1 MKYKNITNLKNWAVF
16 AAGMTLASLCSVLL
30 MRVSTSDF
38 HVPMIFVLAVLVIS
52 MYTDGYF
59 FGILASVLSVLAVNW
74 AFTYPYLEFNFS
86 LSGYLVTFITMLAVG
101 LATSLL
107 SSRVKAQEQMRIE
120 SVKEKMR
127 ATLLR
132 SISHDLRTP
141 LTSVSG
147 SITAVLDE
155 DNPLPEEQKR
165 QLLSDAQS
173 EADWLCRMVDNLLSV
188 TRISGEQSDIKKE
201 NELLEEV
208 IAEATSNFQIRNP
221 QVQLN
226 IKLPEDPIFVQMDAM
241 LIEQVIINLL
251 DNAVIHG
258 KTTSAIDIVATDNDG
273 FVQISISDNGVGID
287 NSIIKHLF
295 DGSLQFLPASE
306 DKNKNM
312 GIGLQVCKTV
322 IDAHGGEICAC
333 NLEHGAMFTF
343 TVKK

>member
-1 MKYKNITNLKNWAVF
+1 MEYKNLSKFKNWAVF
-16 AAGMTLASLCSVLL
+16 AASMTLASLCSVLL
-30 MRVSTSDF
+30 MKVSTSDF

-107 SSRVKAQEQMRIE
+107 SSRIKAQEQMRIE

-147 SITAVLDE
+147 TITAVLDE
-155 DNPLPEEQKR
+155 DHPLPEEQKR
-165 QLLSDAQS
+165 QLLSDARS

-188 TRISGEQSDIKKE
+188 TRISGDNGDIKKD

-208 IAEATSNFQIRNP
+208 IAEAASNFQIRNP
-221 QVQLN
+221 EIVLT
-226 IKLPEDPIFVQMDAM
+226 IDLPSEPIFVQMDAM
-241 LIEQVIINLL
+241 LIEQVLVNLL

-258 KTTSAIDIVATDNDG
+258 KDTTTVHVTAKDIGDY
-273 FVQISISDNGVGID
+273 ISISVVDDGVGID
-287 NSIIKHLF
+287 NTIIKHLF
-295 DGSLQFLPASE
+295 DGSLQFLPATE

-322 IDAHGGEICAC
+322 VDAHGGTISAR
-333 NLEHGAMFTF
+333 NLKRGAEFTF

>member
-1 MKYKNITNLKNWAVF
+1 MEYKNLSKFKNWAVF
-16 AAGMTLASLCSVLL
+16 AASMTLASLCSVLL
-30 MRVSTSDF
+30 MKVSTSDF

-107 SSRVKAQEQMRIE
+107 SSRIKAQEQMRIE

-147 SITAVLDE
+147 TITAVLDE

-165 QLLSDAQS
+165 QLLSDARS

-188 TRISGEQSDIKKE
+188 TRISGDNGDIKKD

-208 IAEATSNFQIRNP
+208 IAEAASNFQIRNP
-221 QVQLN
+221 EIVLT
-226 IKLPEDPIFVQMDAM
+226 IDLPSEPIFVQMDAM
-241 LIEQVIINLL
+241 LIEQVLVNLL

-258 KTTSAIDIVATDNDG
+258 KDTTTIHVTAQDIGDY
-273 FVQISISDNGVGID
+273 ISISVGDDGVGID
-287 NSIIKHLF
+287 NTIIKHLF
-295 DGSLQFLPASE
+295 DGSLQFLPATE

-322 IDAHGGEICAC
+322 VDAHGGTISAR
-333 NLEHGAMFTF
+333 NLKRGAEFTF

>member
-1 MKYKNITNLKNWAVF
+1 MEYKNLSKFKNWAVF
-16 AAGMTLASLCSVLL
+16 AASMTLASLCSVLL
-30 MRVSTSDF
+30 MKVSTSDF

-107 SSRVKAQEQMRIE
+107 SSRIKAQEQMRIE

-147 SITAVLDE
+147 TITAVLDE

-165 QLLSDAQS
+165 QLLSDARS

-188 TRISGEQSDIKKE
+188 TRISGDNGDIKKD

-208 IAEATSNFQIRNP
+208 IAEAASNFQIRNP
-221 QVQLN
+221 EIVLT
-226 IKLPEDPIFVQMDAM
+226 IDLPSEPIFIQMDAM
-241 LIEQVIINLL
+241 LIEQVLVNLL

-258 KTTSAIDIVATDNDG
+258 KDTTTIHVTAKDIGDYIR
-273 FVQISISDNGVGID
+273 ISVGDDGVGID
-287 NSIIKHLF
+287 NTIINHLF
-295 DGSLQFLPASE
+295 DGSLQFLPATE

-322 IDAHGGEICAC
+322 VDAHGGTISAR
-333 NLEHGAMFTF
+333 NLKRGAEFTF

>member
-1 MKYKNITNLKNWAVF
+1 MKYKNISNLKNWAVF

-59 FGILASVLSVLAVNW
+59 FGILASILSVPAVNW

-147 SITAVLDE
+147 AITAVLDD

-165 QLLSDAQS
+165 QLLSDAKS

-188 TRISGEQSDIKKE
+188 TRISGAQSDIKKE

-208 IAEATSNFQIRNP
+208 IAEASSNFQIRNP
-221 QVQLN
+221 EVQLN
-226 IKLPEDPIFVQMDAM
+226 IKLPDEPIFVQMDAM

-258 KTTSAIDIVATDNDG
+258 KTTSAIDIVATDNDD
-273 FVQISISDNGVGID
+273 FVQISISDNGEGID

-295 DGSLQFLPASE
+295 DGSLQFLPAIE

-322 IDAHGGEICAC
+322 IDAHSGEISAC